1 MNAKTKA
8 NVAWIQHEIFELIK
22 QASAVVVA
30 IVTLGGFVV
39 TAWSYFGWWI
49 PLSAQQH
56 SSDMKIIRDSIDTQ
70 YNQLKRETLSNR
82 LEVLQMRVTN
92 LLTEM
97 HSIDD
102 AIAVHQRNATNPT
115 VSKEDQDISKR
126 RIVALNDTKEVFA
139 SRLRQVYTHMGKI
152 REAMLKLP
160 YDTRLGDIEEY
171 KELQQP

>member
-1 MNAKTKA
+1 MTPKSRA

-49 PLSAQQH
+49 PLSVQQH
-56 SSDMKIIRDSIDTQ
+56 SVDIRGIKENIDLQ

-92 LLTEM
+92 LLTEI
-97 HSIDD
+97 HSVDD
-102 AIAVHQRNATNPT
+102 AIAVHERNSTNPT
-115 VSKEDQDISKR
+115 VVLEDREISKR
-126 RIVALNDTKEVFA
+126 RVVVLKDNKDTLAL
-139 SRLRQVYTHMGKI
+139 RLRGVYTHMDKI
-152 REAMLKLP
+152 RQAMSKLP
-160 YDTRLGDIEEY
+160 YDPRLGDIEEY
-171 KELQQP
+171 KELPQ